1 MAILCSPANPVG
13 NRIDRSLFLRIAE
26 ICERQGTW
34 LIADECF
41 LGFLPDE
48 QETTMR
54 RLLLPPRNH
63 QRLLVLDA
71 FTKRFAIPGI
81 RLGYLMASDPEVL
94 DRIHAQQPEWS
105 VSVPAQIAGAA
116 ALETDPQYLKT
127 AREMIAAERKRMTQA
142 MENMGLRVFPGEA
155 NYIFFSSEIELYQP
169 LLDRGI
175 LIRNCDNYRGLKKG
189 DYRTAVLRP
198 EENNILLRA
207 LAEIVQA

>member
-1 MAILCSPANPVG
+1 
-13 NRIDRSLFLRIAE
+13 
-26 ICERQGTW
+26 
-34 LIADECF
+34 
-41 LGFLPDE
+41 
-48 QETTMR
+48 
-54 RLLLPPRNH
+54 
-63 QRLLVLDA
+63 
-71 FTKRFAIPGI
+71 
-81 RLGYLMASDPEVL
+81 MASDPEVL